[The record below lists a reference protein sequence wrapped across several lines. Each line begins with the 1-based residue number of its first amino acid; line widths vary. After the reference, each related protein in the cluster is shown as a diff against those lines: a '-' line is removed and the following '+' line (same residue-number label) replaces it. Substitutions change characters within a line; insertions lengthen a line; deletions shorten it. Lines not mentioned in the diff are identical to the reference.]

1 MFPFPGPILAL
12 QSSYARAHEPG
23 DEEAQYAADR
33 ERALT
38 VPGHEQGYAAKSDQE
53 GCAMDGGAGEAKEF
67 DQCHG
72 RS

>member
-12 QSSYARAHEPG
+12 QSSY
-23 DEEAQYAADR
+23 
-33 ERALT
+33 
-38 VPGHEQGYAAKSDQE
+38 EQGYAAKSDQE